1 MFHNASIFKDF
12 RDFTKKN
19 EEVRNL
25 FTNNCKPT
33 IAHFNIVQRVTAGLS
48 FLHKELLSK
57 RKLIELKEQTP
68 FAWKTTHSV
77 LLQEVKTAVWQ
88 QSCENPKSSNNW
100 NNKDTGHAGTSRHYS
115 ETFDDIPGK

>member
-1 MFHNASIFKDF
+1 VFAPSIQSTFVLKVIPCAKT
-12 RDFTKKN
+12 R
-19 EEVRNL
+19 VL
-25 FTNNCKPT
+25 QCKPT

-88 QSCENPKSSNNW
+88 QSCEIPKSSNNW
-100 NNKDTGHAGTSRHYS
+100 NIKDTGHAGTSRHHS